1 MGPRGVCRRP
11 SHCIQFALEC
21 PQIMRPT
28 LVPFFPHL
36 GSPARARHSNQTIDQ
51 TPTKKIK
58 KKPAH
63 CCCGGQLPGP
73 VCVLPRRVLRSTAG
87 LTPLAPC
94 FAPTVAHPDDDDPS
108 AVEGLPFRVGIV
120 RLRTIPPAGDDD
132 DGCPWPCCPCCC
144 CCWAERR
151 GRR

>member
-1 MGPRGVCRRP
+1 MSSPIPLHSICPGVPADHAAHVSSP
-11 SHCIQFALEC
+11 SHIWAARPGHAIQ
-21 PQIMRPT
+21 
-28 LVPFFPHL
+28 
-36 GSPARARHSNQTIDQ
+36 
-51 TPTKKIK
+51 TKQLTKHQPKKFK